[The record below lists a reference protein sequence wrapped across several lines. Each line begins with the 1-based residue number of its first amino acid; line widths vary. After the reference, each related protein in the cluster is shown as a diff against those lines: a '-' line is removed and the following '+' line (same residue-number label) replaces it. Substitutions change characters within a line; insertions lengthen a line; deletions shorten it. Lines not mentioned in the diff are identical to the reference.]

1 MYISPL
7 LLSTVILCLY
17 TMQFIHPHLA
27 GKGHI
32 PSSLIRDVQKQL
44 NSQKEEGHCE
54 NDIIAIKL
62 NDCFINDSGCA
73 LVVDF
78 IIDEYA
84 KSGNVYGIGYRT
96 NVHDSK

>member
-1 MYISPL
+1 MP
-7 LLSTVILCLY
+7 VIRLELVVLVL
-17 TMQFIHPHLA
+17 MLVLKVVLVVVLVIVLMLVI
-27 GKGHI
+27 GD
-32 PSSLIRDVQKQL
+32 S
-44 NSQKEEGHCE
+44 HCE

-73 LVVDF
+73 LIVDF

-84 KSGNVYGIGYRT
+84 KSGNVYGIGFRT

>member
-1 MYISPL
+1 
-7 LLSTVILCLY
+7 
-17 TMQFIHPHLA
+17 MQFIHPHLA